1 MDTRTD
7 VSEALGRIAEVL
19 GDGGEE
25 EVAAVLG
32 ALGVRSER
40 RAIVGEGLRTPL
52 SALGGA
58 SAVESE
64 VEWV

>member
-1 MDTRTD
+1 
-7 VSEALGRIAEVL
+7 VSEALRRIAEVL
-19 GDGGEE
+19 GGGGEE

-32 ALGVRSER
+32 VLGARSER
-40 RAIVGEGLRTPL
+40 RAVVGEAVRTPL
-52 SALGGA
+52 PAPGGS

>member
-1 MDTRTD
+1 M
-7 VSEALGRIAEVL
+7 SEALGRIAEVL

-32 ALGVRSER
+32 ALGARSER
-40 RAIVGEGLRTPL
+40 RAIVGKVLRTPL
-52 SALGGA
+52 PTPGGS

>member
-1 MDTRTD
+1 M
-7 VSEALGRIAEVL
+7 SEALRRIAEVL
-19 GDGGEE
+19 GDGGEG

-32 ALGVRSER
+32 ALGAWSER
-40 RAIVGEGLRTPL
+40 RAVVEETLRTPL
-52 SALGGA
+52 PAPGGS